1 MSTTTTTTATQ
12 NQSPQNFSGTCTAK
26 FMKDGNEVAPA
37 FNGSFF
43 RIEYRSFF
51 PKKIS
56 SIHFNDIIEG
66 GRYFNLIIEP
76 ELGDGTYTI
85 QLTDSNANFIYGRRG
100 FFVDEGEL
108 MINVKDGNCSGTF
121 SLTAT
126 HQPSGGE
133 KETLNIVEGIF
144 NIEGR

>member
-1 MSTTTTTTATQ
+1 MSTTTTVTE
-12 NQSPQNFSGTCTAK
+12 NQSLQSFQGTCTAK
-26 FMKDGNEVAPA
+26 FMKDGSEVAPA

-43 RIEYRSFF
+43 RIEYRSLF

-76 ELGDGTYTI
+76 ERGDGTYTI
-85 QLTDSNANFIYGRRG
+85 QLTDSNANFIYGRLG
-100 FFVDEGEL
+100 FIVDEGEL
-108 MINVKDGNCSGTF
+108 MITVDKGNCSGTF

-126 HQPSGGE
+126 GQPSGGE

-144 NIEGR
+144 DIEAR